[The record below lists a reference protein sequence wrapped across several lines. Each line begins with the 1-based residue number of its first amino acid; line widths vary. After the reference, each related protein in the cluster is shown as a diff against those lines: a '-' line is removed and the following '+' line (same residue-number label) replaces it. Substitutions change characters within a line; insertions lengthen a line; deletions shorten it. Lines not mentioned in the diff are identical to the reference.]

1 MVKLERKNIEKFSS
15 HDSDETNL
23 KATEGKS
30 GKFDLKLGSLL
41 VGTLLYN
48 GNIWQFSYSE
58 EFKNANS
65 IPLVNFPS
73 KDKVYESSQLWP
85 FFASR
90 LPGNAQLDADSSRD
104 DIVILLQKYGRHVI
118 TNPYV
123 LAD

>member
-1 MVKLERKNIEKFSS
+1 MMENIVKVFW

-58 EFKNANS
+58 EFKNANCIS
-65 IPLVNFPS
+65 TGQTPGGFAIIRCVNSFIS
-73 KDKVYESSQLWP
+73 CSVVEFTLS
-85 FFASR
+85 
-90 LPGNAQLDADSSRD
+90 ADTTD
-104 DIVILLQKYGRHVI
+104 NLLISY
-118 TNPYV
+118 PP
-123 LAD
+123 

>member
-1 MVKLERKNIEKFSS
+1 MMENIVKVLW

-58 EFKNANS
+58 EFKNANC

-104 DIVILLQKYGRHVI
+104 DIVTLLQKYGRHVI

>member
-58 EFKNANS
+58 EFKNAVTFN
-65 IPLVNFPS
+65 P
-73 KDKVYESSQLWP
+73 DKRFEKRY
-85 FFASR
+85 
-90 LPGNAQLDADSSRD
+90 AQYN
-104 DIVILLQKYGRHVI
+104 VPQQKQ
-118 TNPYV
+118 
-123 LAD
+123 

>member
-1 MVKLERKNIEKFSS
+1 MEMKKSRKIIF
-15 HDSDETNL
+15 TTI
-23 KATEGKS
+23 AV
-30 GKFDLKLGSLL
+30 L
-41 VGTLLYN
+41 VALYTLFPFYLVVMN
-48 GNIWQFSYSE
+48 T
-58 EFKNANS
+58 FKNANS

-104 DIVILLQKYGRHVI
+104 DIVTLLQKYGRHVI